1 MTREDKRILL
11 LEFFREREEN
21 HESFSV
27 TQAAAAT
34 GYNAKS
40 IIKYINE
47 KLKGQFIFKFDN
59 NNFISKGLTKISNND
74 FIRLMSQSTS
84 SKEITPQER
93 MYQQLIKR
101 SLDAFILAL
110 EVYNRPSLCNR
121 VEAFTI
127 LMVNAWELFLKA
139 EILDIL
145 GEDKVFYKNGKS
157 ISISDALPLRVQN
170 SDPVKKNIETL
181 ILLRDQATHL
191 LIPEL
196 QPQLSRLFQSNVLN
210 YQERYKNQMGNSP
223 LAGQSVGMLSLVIDG
238 PIPEIGI
245 IKENYGTLTATE
257 VEKFINAFESTNREL
272 NSEKFSINIEYK
284 LALVKN
290 PNKSDLTLSCGDQGQ
305 KAIIITQAK
314 DLNDTHPY
322 FTDDAI
328 LAINTKQKTNKI
340 NRHSFQAIV
349 FKHKIKQNTNS
360 EMYNFT
366 DRARYSEKFIT
377 WVVKNI
383 TEHKNWLQIA
393 LDEYNKNRKG
403 KNK

>member
-1 MTREDKRILL
+1 
-11 LEFFREREEN
+11 
-21 HESFSV
+21 

-34 GYNAKS
+34 GYNSKS
-40 IIKYINE
+40 VIKYINE
-47 KLKGQFIFKFDN
+47 KLKGQFIFKFDSN
-59 NNFISKGLTKISNND
+59 SFISKGLIKISNND

-84 SKEITPQER
+84 SKEITPQEK

-139 EILDIL
+139 EILDAC

-157 ISISDALPLRVQN
+157 ISISDALPLRIQN
-170 SDPVKKNIETL
+170 NDPVKRNIETL
-181 ILLRDQATHL
+181 VLLRDQATHL

-196 QPQLSRLFQSNVLN
+196 QPQLSRLFQANVFN

-238 PIPEIGI
+238 PTPEIGV
-245 IKENYGTLTATE
+245 IKENYGKLTATE
-257 VEKFINAFESTNREL
+257 VERFIYAFESTNREL
-272 NSEKFSINIEYK
+272 NSDKFSINIEYK
-284 LALVKN
+284 LALVRN
-290 PNKSDLTLSCGDQGQ
+290 PNKSDLTLSCGEQGQ

-322 FTDDAI
+322 FTNDAI
-328 LAINTKQKTNKI
+328 SAINANQKIKKI
-340 NRHSFQAIV
+340 NRHSFQ
-349 FKHKIKQNTNS
+349 
-360 EMYNFT
+360 
-366 DRARYSEKFIT
+366 
-377 WVVKNI
+377 
-383 TEHKNWLQIA
+383 
-393 LDEYNKNRKG
+393 
-403 KNK
+403 